1 MTGDLD
7 SKGNGDRRQGGVL
20 ETDGAIS
27 ELRALAEGYEYEL
40 QSHRDVM
47 ALGTS
52 ESLARLEALIAD
64 QDYELSPR
72 AVGVVERVG
81 DGIAIVSG
89 LHDTMVDELLLFP
102 TGVYGLALS
111 LDERLIGCVLLGSE
125 AGIEA
130 GDMVQS
136 TGRVIEVPVGDALSG
151 RVVNALGQPI
161 DGLGPISAEVF
172 RPVEHPAPGVIERM
186 PVQEPLQTGIKA
198 IDAVIPLGRGQRE
211 LIIGD
216 RQIGKTAIAVDAVLN
231 QRGGDVR
238 CFYVCIGQKMNA
250 VSRIVDTLKEHDAL
264 SYTTVIVASADEPP
278 VMLYLAPYAGC
289 AMSEEVMYNG
299 GHALVVYDDLSKQA
313 IAYRELSLLLRR
325 PPGREAYPGDVFYL
339 HSRLLERSA
348 KLDESLGGGSMTC
361 LPIVETQAG
370 NIAAYI
376 PTNLISIT
384 DGQIYLSPT
393 LFQQD
398 IKPAIDVGLSVSRV
412 GGAAQNRAMRA
423 VSRHLK
429 LDISQYLELQIFA
442 RFGTELDD
450 DTRQKLD
457 RGRRVRE
464 ILRQLQYLPLPV
476 SHQVAVIYAAGEG
489 YLDDLPIEQV
499 RDFEAYL
506 IRYLQGHQPTL
517 LDRLGRGDWSR
528 RVRRALPEVI
538 EECIKA
544 FKLSVVQEDDAGAT
558 EAGAGSRGAGAP
570 MAGAD

>member
-1 MTGDLD
+1 
-7 SKGNGDRRQGGVL
+7 L
-20 ETDGAIS
+20 ETNGALA
-27 ELRALAEGYEYEL
+27 ELRALAQEHEFKL
-40 QSHRDVM
+40 QPSQGK
-47 ALGTS
+47 ASLGTS
-52 ESLARLEALIAD
+52 ASLTFLESLIAD
-64 QDYELSPR
+64 QDYELAPR
-72 AVGVVERVG
+72 TVGVVERVG

-89 LHDTMVDELLLFP
+89 LYETMVDELLLFP

-125 AGIEA
+125 AGIQA
-130 GDMVQS
+130 SDIVQS
-136 TGRVIEVPVGDALSG
+136 TGRVIEVPAGDALAG
-151 RVVNALGQPI
+151 RVVNALGEPI
-161 DGLGPISAEVF
+161 DGQGPISAETY
-172 RPVEHPAPGVIERM
+172 RPIEHPAPGVIERT

-231 QRGGDVR
+231 QRGSDVR
-238 CFYVCIGQKMNA
+238 CFYVCVGQKMNA
-250 VSRIVDTLKEHDAL
+250 VSRIVDTLREHDAL
-264 SYTTVIVASADEPP
+264 SYTTVIVASADEPA

-289 AMSEEVMYNG
+289 AMAEEVMYGG

-339 HSRLLERSA
+339 HSRLLERAS
-348 KLDESLGGGSMTC
+348 KLDESLGGGSMTA

-442 RFGTELDD
+442 RFGTELDE

-457 RGRRVRE
+457 RGRHVRE
-464 ILRQLQYLPLPV
+464 VLRQPQYAPLPV

-489 YLDDLPIEQV
+489 YLDDLPVEQV

-506 IRYLQGHQPTL
+506 IRYLQGHHPTL
-517 LDRLGRGDWSR
+517 VDRLDRGDWSR
-528 RVRRALPEVI
+528 RVRQALPQAI
-538 EECIKA
+538 QDCIKA
-544 FKLSVVQEDDAGAT
+544 YKHASDDGASEDAGIS
-558 EAGAGSRGAGAP
+558 ERSEP
-570 MAGAD
+570 EPD

>member
-1 MTGDLD
+1 MSDRDLLDTSAAMAEFELLAQEHKYRLRSGQSDHALKTAESLDHLESLVADLD
-7 SKGNGDRRQGGVL
+7 
-20 ETDGAIS
+20 
-27 ELRALAEGYEYEL
+27 Y
-40 QSHRDVM
+40 
-47 ALGTS
+47 
-52 ESLARLEALIAD
+52 RLE
-64 QDYELSPR
+64 PR
-72 AVGVVERVG
+72 QVGVVQRVG

-89 LHDTMVDELLLFP
+89 LYDVMVDELLLFP

-111 LDERLIGCVLLGSE
+111 LDEHAIGCVLLGSGQ
-125 AGIEA
+125 GIEA
-130 GDMVQS
+130 GDMVRG
-136 TGRVIEVPVGDALSG
+136 TGRVVEVPVGDGLAG
-151 RVVNALGQPI
+151 RIVNARGDPI
-161 DGLGPISAEVF
+161 DGLGPISAERY
-172 RPVEHPAPGVIERM
+172 RPVEYGAPGVLDRT

-216 RQIGKTAIAVDAVLN
+216 RQIGKSAIAIDAVLSQGRN
-231 QRGGDVR
+231 DVR
-238 CFYVCIGQKMNA
+238 CFYVCVGQKLSA
-250 VSRIVDTLKEHDAL
+250 VSRIVDTFKARGAL
-264 SYTTVIVASADEPP
+264 EYTTVIVASADEPP

-289 AMSEEVMYNG
+289 AMAEEVMYNG
-299 GHALVVYDDLSKQA
+299 GHALIVYDDLSKHA

-348 KLDESLGGGSMTC
+348 KLNDVLGGGSMTA

-393 LFQQD
+393 MFQQD

-442 RFGTELDD
+442 RFGTELDEE
-450 DTRQKLD
+450 TQEQLA
-457 RGRRVRE
+457 RGRHVRE
-464 ILRQLQYLPLPV
+464 VLRQVQYEPLPV
-476 SHQVAVIYAAGEG
+476 SHQIVIIYAAGEG

-499 RDFEAYL
+499 RPFEQYL
-506 IRYLQGHQPTL
+506 VRYLSAHYSSL
-517 LDRLGRGDWSR
+517 MERLERGDWSR
-528 RVRRALPEVI
+528 RVRGALPEAI
-538 EECIKA
+538 EDCLKA
-544 FKLSVVQEDDAGAT
+544 FVAAPEAPPT
-558 EAGAGSRGAGAP
+558 EHPPEAAREAEG
-570 MAGAD
+570 

>member
-1 MTGDLD
+1 MSVDD
-7 SKGNGDRRQGGVL
+7 KANGNGGNGSLL
-20 ETDGAIS
+20 ETGGALS
-27 ELRALAEGYEYEL
+27 ELRALVEEHQYKL
-40 QSHRDVM
+40 QSSQKGA
-47 ALGTS
+47 ALGTA
-52 ESLARLEALIAD
+52 ESLAHLETLIAD
-64 QDYELSPR
+64 QDYELAPR
-72 AVGVVERVG
+72 TVGIVERVG

-89 LHDTMVDELLLFP
+89 LYETMVDELLLFP
-102 TGVYGLALS
+102 TGVHGLALS

-130 GDMVQS
+130 GDMVQG
-136 TGRVIEVPVGDALSG
+136 TGRVVEVPAGDALAG
-151 RVVNALGQPI
+151 RVVNALGEPI
-161 DGLGPISAEVF
+161 DGLGPVAAENY
-172 RPVEHPAPGVIERM
+172 RPIEHSAPGVIERT
-186 PVQEPLQTGIKA
+186 PVQEPLQTGVKA

-211 LIIGD
+211 LII
-216 RQIGKTAIAVDAVLN
+216 
-231 QRGGDVR
+231 
-238 CFYVCIGQKMNA
+238 NA
-250 VSRIVDTLKEHDAL
+250 VSRIVDTLQEHDAL
-264 SYTTVIVASADEPP
+264 AYTTVIVASADEPA

-289 AMSEEVMYNG
+289 AMAEEVMYDG
-299 GHALVVYDDLSKQA
+299 GHALIVYDDLSKHA

-348 KLDESLGGGSMTC
+348 KLDESLGGGSMTA

-442 RFGTELDD
+442 RFGTELDE

-457 RGRRVRE
+457 RGRHVRE
-464 ILRQLQYLPLPV
+464 VLRQPQYAPLPV

-499 RDFEAYL
+499 RNFEAYL
-506 IRYLQGHQPTL
+506 IRYLEGHHSTL
-517 LDRLGRGDWSR
+517 MERLGRGDWSR
-528 RVRRALPEVI
+528 RVRGALPQAI
-538 EECIKA
+538 EDCIKA
-544 FKLSVVQEDDAGAT
+544 YALVGESTDAQAQET
-558 EAGAGSRGAGAP
+558 S
-570 MAGAD
+570 

>member
-1 MTGDLD
+1 
-7 SKGNGDRRQGGVL
+7 
-20 ETDGAIS
+20 
-27 ELRALAEGYEYEL
+27 
-40 QSHRDVM
+40 
-47 ALGTS
+47 
-52 ESLARLEALIAD
+52 
-64 QDYELSPR
+64 
-72 AVGVVERVG
+72 
-81 DGIAIVSG
+81 
-89 LHDTMVDELLLFP
+89 
-102 TGVYGLALS
+102 
-111 LDERLIGCVLLGSE
+111 
-125 AGIEA
+125 
-130 GDMVQS
+130 
-136 TGRVIEVPVGDALSG
+136 
-151 RVVNALGQPI
+151 
-161 DGLGPISAEVF
+161 
-172 RPVEHPAPGVIERM
+172 
-186 PVQEPLQTGIKA
+186 LQTGIKA

-231 QRGGDVR
+231 QRGSDVR
-238 CFYVCIGQKMNA
+238 CFYVCIGQKMNT
-250 VSRIVDTLKEHDAL
+250 VSRIVDTLQEHDAL
-264 SYTTVIVASADEPP
+264 SYTTVIVASADEPA

-289 AMSEEVMYNG
+289 AMAEDVMYNG

-398 IKPAIDVGLSVSRV
+398 VKPAIDVGLSVSRV

-442 RFGTELDD
+442 RFGTELDE

-457 RGRRVRE
+457 RGRHVRE
-464 ILRQLQYLPLPV
+464 VLRQLQYTPLPV
-476 SHQVAVIYAAGEG
+476 SHQVAIIYAAGEG
-489 YLDDLPIEQV
+489 YLDRLPIEQV

-506 IRYLQGHQPTL
+506 IRYLQAHHATL
-517 LDRLGRGDWSR
+517 LDRLDRGDWAR
-528 RVRRALPEVI
+528 RVRQALPQAI
-538 EECIKA
+538 EACIKA
-544 FKLSVVQEDDAGAT
+544 YTISAAAEGIANDDSAQ
-558 EAGAGSRGAGAP
+558 GAG
-570 MAGAD
+570 

>member
-1 MTGDLD
+1 MSDDRSPGDSRD
-7 SKGNGDRRQGGVL
+7 NRGEGHHGNLL
-20 ETDGAIS
+20 ETDGALS
-27 ELRALAEGYEYEL
+27 ELRALAEDHEFGL
-40 QSHRDVM
+40 RLKDRGT
-47 ALGTS
+47 ALGTD
-52 ESLARLEALIAD
+52 ESLARLERLIAE

-72 AVGVVERVG
+72 TVGVVERVG

-89 LHDTMVDELLLFP
+89 LYETMVDELLLFS
-102 TGVYGLALS
+102 TGIYGLALS
-111 LDERLIGCVLLGSE
+111 LDDRLIGCVLLGPE
-125 AGIEA
+125 AGIDA
-130 GDMVQS
+130 GDMVQG
-136 TGRVIEVPVGDALSG
+136 TGRVIEGPVGDELAG
-151 RVVNALGQPI
+151 RVVNALGEPI
-161 DGLGPISAEVF
+161 DGLGSIADETSRPI
-172 RPVEHPAPGVIERM
+172 EHPAPGVIERT

-231 QRGGDVR
+231 QRSSGVR
-238 CFYVCIGQKMNA
+238 CFYVCIGQKLNT
-250 VSRIVDTLKEHDAL
+250 VSRIVDTLKAHDAL
-264 SYTTVIVASADEPP
+264 SYTTVIVASADEPA

-289 AMSEEVMYNG
+289 AMAEEVMYGG
-299 GHALVVYDDLSKQA
+299 GHALIVYDDLSKHA

-348 KLDESLGGGSMTC
+348 KLDTPLGGGSMTA

-457 RGRRVRE
+457 RGRHVRE
-464 ILRQLQYLPLPV
+464 VLRQLQYAPMPV

-489 YLDDLPIEQV
+489 YLDDLPTDQV

-506 IRYLQGHQPTL
+506 IRYLQAHHSTL
-517 LDRLGRGDWSR
+517 LDRLDRGDWSR
-528 RVRRALPEVI
+528 RVRRALPEAI
-538 EECIKA
+538 EDCLQTY
-544 FKLSVVQEDDAGAT
+544 KLSAESATAPEQE
-558 EAGAGSRGAGAP
+558 
-570 MAGAD
+570 AD